1 MTFPNRKPNRLPDYD
16 YAQNGAY
23 FITICAKDQASLF
36 WKFRVGADLIRPDI
50 ILSAIGLNVQEAV
63 LRIPIVYPDVLLDRF
78 CIMPDHLHLIIL
90 IQSSDVGGRIRSA
103 PTISTIVGQTK
114 RLASKMAG
122 KPIWQKGFYD
132 HVIRDEQ
139 DYLTK
144 AQYID
149 NNPAA
154 WLEKHTP

>member
-1 MTFPNRKPNRLPDYD
+1 
-16 YAQNGAY
+16 
-23 FITICAKDQASLF
+23 
-36 WKFRVGADLIRPDI
+36 
-50 ILSAIGLNVQEAV
+50 
-63 LRIPIVYPDVLLDRF
+63 
-78 CIMPDHLHLIIL
+78 
-90 IQSSDVGGRIRSA
+90 
-103 PTISTIVGQTK
+103 
-114 RLASKMAG
+114 MAG